1 MFHIVDWQWI
11 SISTT
16 TDPGSSHDMCP
27 DPTDPEINTQNKAKL
42 SMKQRQKDSPTKRQ
56 TFKQSH
62 RLSDILSRHRNTK
75 TNRKGDGQTHR
86 ELKIGD

>member
-1 MFHIVDWQWI
+1 MFHIYDWQPI

-42 SMKQRQKDSPTKRQ
+42 SMKQRQKDKETNIQ
-56 TFKQSH
+56 TVTQ
-62 RLSDILSRHRNTK
+62 IIRHIIET
-75 TNRKGDGQTHR
+75 
-86 ELKIGD
+86 

>member
-1 MFHIVDWQWI
+1 MFLIYDWQPI

-42 SMKQRQKDSPTKRQ
+42 SMKQRQKDSPTKREA
-56 TFKQSH
+56 FKQSH
-62 RLSDILSRHRNTK
+62 RLSDILSRHRSTK